1 MCIYFS
7 YFSKLSFLI
16 SKSAKICRFVFYQ
29 SNEIC
34 DPILQKGVL
43 RKKVYFEKN
52 DKIGTDVKVKTRFS
66 QNKLFF

>member
-1 MCIYFS
+1 M
-7 YFSKLSFLI
+7 K
-16 SKSAKICRFVFYQ
+16 
-29 SNEIC
+29 C